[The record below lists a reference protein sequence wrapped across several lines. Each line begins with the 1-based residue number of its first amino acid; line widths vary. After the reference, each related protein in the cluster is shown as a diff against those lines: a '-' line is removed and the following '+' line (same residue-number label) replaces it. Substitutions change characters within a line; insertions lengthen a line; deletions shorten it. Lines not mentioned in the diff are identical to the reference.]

1 MFGILKVVSCF
12 VGFLV
17 LCNSNTSFAQSR
29 IRKAMLSKLAKD
41 SIYHTER
48 DNYITDY
55 THLLTLR
62 SFVFLNTN
70 RISYN
75 NTGIGKNIE
84 YRPNEPFNYG
94 FGFNYRWLGLSIS
107 FPGPDNAAGNLKRG
121 KTQYVNFSLYSYGR
135 TTGIELFYNYYK
147 GFYIANPDA
156 INWSPSNPN
165 LPQRPDLSM
174 ENIGG
179 SLTYIFNHR
188 QFSMRSSFIQTELQK
203 KSALT
208 FLLRPSFGWYR
219 MDADSSITT
228 LPEGDEP
235 QKITRIRH
243 ADVFNLTVSP
253 GIGGT
258 VSLWKHLYATAMIF
272 VGPSLE
278 YKYIDNLDK
287 KDRDGFNPAFRSS
300 ARLSLGYNS
309 KWFFLSLSSFGE
321 TYASKLDEF
330 TNVNVQLANV
340 RLNIGTRTDIL
351 DKIIKPRTYRSNILF
366 EKN

>member
-1 MFGILKVVSCF
+1 MENKNLGLL
-12 VGFLV
+12 VGFLAV
-17 LCNSNTSFAQSR
+17 FCWNSVFAQLGKS
-29 IRKAMLSKLAKD
+29 KEKLSKEAKD
-41 SIYHTER
+41 SLYHAER
-48 DNYITDY
+48 DKFVDDY

-62 SFVFLNTN
+62 TFLFLNTN
-70 RISYN
+70 RINYN

-94 FGFNYRWLGLSIS
+94 FGFNYRWLGISIS
-107 FPGPDNAAGNLKRG
+107 FPGADNAAGNLKRG
-121 KTQYVNFSLYSYGR
+121 KTQHANFSLYSYGR
-135 TTGIELFYNYYK
+135 TMGIELFYNYYK

-203 KSALT
+203 KSALS
-208 FLLRPSFGWYR
+208 FLLRPSFSWYR
-219 MDADSSITT
+219 MDADTSITS
-228 LPEGDEP
+228 LPERGEP

-243 ADVFNLTVSP
+243 ADVVSLTVSP

-258 VSLWKHLYATAMIF
+258 VAMWKHLYATAMIF
-272 VGPSLE
+272 AGPSLQ

-287 KDRDGFNPAFRSS
+287 KDRDGVNAAFRTS

-309 KWFFLSLSSFGE
+309 KWFFVSLSTFGE
-321 TYASKLDEF
+321 TYTSKLDEF
-330 TNVNVQLANV
+330 TTVGVQLANI
-340 RLNIGTRTDIL
+340 RLNIGTRTDVL
-351 DKIIKPRTYRSNILF
+351 DKIIKPKTSKSSIIF